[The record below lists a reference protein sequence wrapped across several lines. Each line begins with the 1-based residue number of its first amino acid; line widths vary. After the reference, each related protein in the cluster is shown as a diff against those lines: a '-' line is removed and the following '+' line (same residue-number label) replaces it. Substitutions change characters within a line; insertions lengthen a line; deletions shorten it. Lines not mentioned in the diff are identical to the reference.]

1 LRRGWRRVRPASEG
15 KTSSRVSGEPRW
27 PLGGRSAR
35 TAAASCK
42 RHGQRCRNAAARPGS
57 GQGWADEMALLWF
70 GPSEDS
76 DRAATSSISPL
87 AVGQNNVKNEIIS
100 FRPATTVFMN
110 LRLHAAIQRLS
121 LKVMLLSIKTRRSF
135 CVDEFSS
142 NIFRTP

>member
-57 GQGWADEMALLWF
+57 GQGRADEMAFLWF

-87 AVGQNNVKNEIIS
+87 TVGQNSVQNEIIS
-100 FRPATTVFMN
+100 FRPATTVY
-110 LRLHAAIQRLS
+110 
-121 LKVMLLSIKTRRSF
+121 
-135 CVDEFSS
+135 ESS
-142 NIFRTP
+142 ASCCDPTTVAEGDVTFHQNTTIILC